1 MTYSAIA
8 VDSAARQMGV
18 AVQSHWFAV
27 GAIVPWAEPGIGVL
41 ATQANSDL
49 RAGRAGLRQLAQAG
63 SARSTLDHLIGT
75 PRAEVSQIAVLAA
88 DGQVAAHTGPGCVS
102 EAGHRTGAGWSV
114 QANMMLRSTVPEAM
128 AAALTAGE
136 HLPLGQRLLAA
147 LLAAQAEGGDVR
159 GMQSASMLIVSTET
173 ADRETAGNGPETI
186 IDVRI
191 DDSADPLAELGRL
204 CQLAEASNEHERGLE
219 LLAEDPARAAQH
231 WARAAELA
239 PGSEEHAFWLAIA
252 LAADGNTARARRM
265 LASLTSAHAGW
276 KIMLGRVAA
285 AGLLPAADWIREMTA

>member
-1 MTYSAIA
+1 VTYSAIA
-8 VDSAARQMGV
+8 VDPGARQMGV

-27 GAIVPWAEPGIGVL
+27 GAIVPWAEPGVGVL

-49 RAGRAGLRQLAQAG
+49 RAGRTGLRQLAESG
-63 SARSTLDHLIGT
+63 SAQSTLDHLIAT
-75 PRAEVSQIAVLAA
+75 PRAAVSQIAVLSA

-102 EAGHRTGAGWSV
+102 EAGHRTGQGWSV
-114 QANMMLRSTVPEAM
+114 QANMMLRTTVPEAM

-147 LLAAQAEGGDVR
+147 LLAAEAEGGDVR

-173 ADRETAGNGPETI
+173 AGHGPETI
-186 IDVRI
+186 VDVRI

-219 LLAEDPARAAQH
+219 LLAENPARAAGH

-252 LAADGNTARARRM
+252 LAADGDTARSRRM
-265 LASLTSAHAGW
+265 LASLTSSRAGW
-276 KIMLGRVAA
+276 KTMLGRVVA
-285 AGLLPAADWIREMTA
+285 AGLLPASDWVREMTA

>member
-8 VDSAARQMGV
+8 VDPAARQMGV

-27 GAIVPWAEPGIGVL
+27 GAIVPWAEPGVGVL

-49 RAGRAGLRQLAQAG
+49 RAGRAGLRQLAESG

-88 DGQVAAHTGPGCVS
+88 DGQVASHTGPGCVS
-102 EAGHRTGAGWSV
+102 EAGHRTGPGWSV
-114 QANMMLRSTVPEAM
+114 QANMMLRATVPEAM

-147 LLAAQAEGGDVR
+147 LVAAQAEGGDVR
-159 GMQSASMLIVSTET
+159 GVQSASMLIVSTEAVGT
-173 ADRETAGNGPETI
+173 GTAGNGPGTI

-252 LAADGNTARARRM
+252 LAANGDTTRARRM
-265 LASLTSAHAGW
+265 LASLASAHAGW
-276 KIMLGRVAA
+276 KLMLGRVVA
-285 AGLLPAADWIREMTA
+285 AGLLPAADWILEMTA